1 MSDPSRFHRWLI
13 QSRQLTI
20 SDEKTFARMV
30 TPDRE
35 RTQQIL
41 TPAQQLEMR
50 KRVADAADIDAALAV
65 IDGYIFK
72 DETDGE
78 VDKINIKSGHQ
89 ITI

>member
-1 MSDPSRFHRWLI
+1 
-13 QSRQLTI
+13 
-20 SDEKTFARMV
+20 MV

-50 KRVADAADIDAALAV
+50 KRVADASDIDAALAV

-78 VDKINIKSGHQ
+78 VNQ
-89 ITI
+89 IEISRGSHDSMGRGLFTG

>member
-1 MSDPSRFHRWLI
+1 
-13 QSRQLTI
+13 
-20 SDEKTFARMV
+20 MV

-50 KRVADAADIDAALAV
+50 KRVSEASDIQAALAV
-65 IDGYIFK
+65 IDDYIFK

-78 VDKINIKSGHQ
+78 VNQ
-89 ITI
+89 IEISPGSHDSMGRGLFTG